1 MWSIEL
7 PEGTKAIGYKYLV
20 DLYQLK
26 VMGHHCWSY
35 VSPKWEK
42 RSLHYK
48 DSDLTLFLYPPS
60 TRISENPFDHL
71 EFALKHEGV
80 NLLILK
86 NILTLI
92 SKEDLKAHVLSR
104 PTGKYTRILWY
115 LFEKF
120 SGNKIDLPDLDR
132 GTYTP
137 VLDPEKYYCSKGTRS
152 SRHRVLDNLLGSIE
166 FAPTVRRT
174 PQLVKYEE
182 KQIGKI
188 AHQLTEGY
196 DPLILARAMRYL
208 YTKET
213 MSSWEIEREQP
224 DNARLAKF
232 VSLLHKADAIGPLS
246 EQSLVNLQKSIVD
259 PRFALN
265 TYRDFQNYIGEE
277 PGLREM
283 ILHFIPP
290 RPCDVSALMQN
301 LLHTY
306 SLMEKSSLNAVVA
319 ASVLSFGFVFIHP
332 FEDGN
337 GRMHRFLIHYVLARL
352 KFTPEG
358 IVFPT
363 SAAIVRNMIRYDKVL
378 ETFSKPLMERIF
390 QYTINDDGE
399 MVVQQDTKDYYR
411 YIDFTPIAEYLF
423 ECVEKT
429 ITTDFKEE
437 LDFLAVYDKIK
448 RLCKEVVDM
457 PDQKIDLFIKC
468 VRQNGGALSARKQE
482 SHFKMLTSSEIEM
495 MQKIINQSNF

>member
-1 MWSIEL
+1 
-7 PEGTKAIGYKYLV
+7 
-20 DLYQLK
+20 
-26 VMGHHCWSY
+26 
-35 VSPKWEK
+35 
-42 RSLHYK
+42 
-48 DSDLTLFLYPPS
+48 
-60 TRISENPFDHL
+60 
-71 EFALKHEGV
+71 
-80 NLLILK
+80 
-86 NILTLI
+86 
-92 SKEDLKAHVLSR
+92 
-104 PTGKYTRILWY
+104 
-115 LFEKF
+115 
-120 SGNKIDLPDLDR
+120 
-132 GTYTP
+132 
-137 VLDPEKYYCSKGTRS
+137 
-152 SRHRVLDNLLGSIE
+152 
-166 FAPTVRRT
+166 
-174 PQLVKYEE
+174 
-182 KQIGKI
+182 
-188 AHQLTEGY
+188 
-196 DPLILARAMRYL
+196 
-208 YTKET
+208 
-213 MSSWEIEREQP
+213 
-224 DNARLAKF
+224 
-232 VSLLHKADAIGPLS
+232 
-246 EQSLVNLQKSIVD
+246 VD

-290 RPCDVSALMQN
+290 RPCDVNDLMQS

-306 SLMEKSSLNAVVA
+306 TLMEKSSVNAVIA

-378 ETFSKPLMERIF
+378 ETFSKPLMEMIS

-399 MVVQQDTKDYYR
+399 MLVQQDTKDYYR

-429 ITTDFKEE
+429 IATDFKEE

-448 RLCKEVVDM
+448 RQCKEVVDM

-468 VRQNGGALSARKQE
+468 VRQNGGSLSVRKQE
-482 SHFKMLTSSEIEM
+482 SHFKMLTSAEIEA
-495 MQKIINQSNF
+495 MQKVINQTNEYS